1 MTDRL
6 RPVTRR
12 RLAAATLVL
21 LVPAL
26 AACSSFEYQTDQVY
40 QPGVGV
46 NDRSGTVDVL
56 GAVVVRTSEGEGTL
70 VASLV
75 NTDPEQEDSLTTV
88 SGDGLETDVVSP
100 VDLAPDSLLN
110 LAEEGAVMVNGDR
123 VAPGNWVRMTL
134 EFESGQQTEIN
145 VPVVSRTGEFA
156 DVSSANQ

>member
-6 RPVTRR
+6 PPVTRR
-12 RLAAATLVL
+12 RIAAATLVL

-26 AACSSFEYQTDQVY
+26 AACGFNYQTDQVY

-75 NTDPEQEDSLTTV
+75 NTGSKDDRLTTV
-88 SGDGLETDVVSP
+88 SGDGLDAEVVSP
-100 VDLAPDSLLN
+100 VELAPDELLN
-110 LAEEGAVMVNGDR
+110 LAKEGAVKVNGDR
-123 VAPGNWVRMTL
+123 VAAGNWVRVNL
-134 EFESGQQTEIN
+134 EFASGQQTEMN

-156 DVSSANQ
+156 DISSANQ

>member
-6 RPVTRR
+6 PPVTRR
-12 RLAAATLVL
+12 RIAAASLVL

-46 NDRSGTVDVL
+46 NERSGTVDVL
-56 GAVVVRTSEGEGTL
+56 GAVVVRTSEGEGTF

-75 NTDPEQEDSLTTV
+75 NTGDEDDRLTTV
-88 SGDGLETDVVSP
+88 SGDGLDAEVVSP
-100 VDLAPDSLLN
+100 VDLRPDVLLN
-110 LAEEGAVMVNGDR
+110 LAEEGAVKVNGDR
-123 VAPGNWVRMTL
+123 VAAGNWVRVNL
-134 EFESGQQTEIN
+134 EFESGQQTEVN

-156 DVSSANQ
+156 DISSANQ